1 MPRDNPRWKARTY
14 SRVRRNSSISSAG
27 SVSIFVEPRA
37 PRPTDTFATVAI
49 SGASTT
55 FTKSNLPS
63 VAHWWSTLHPSSSTS
78 LLTSRS
84 RSGFDLSVVTPCCVS
99 VDRRMKMGIAA
110 SPSVGCGGAYPGC
123 LVEIQQRAADEEEW
137 TEDEVGRGEGDPL
150 AVVSLRVQERA
161 ERVPGDADN
170 DDERRERAERVHVV
184 GDAELAAAGEGVA
197 ERAPLDHRRRDGEA
211 DEREPRGPREDEQRT
226 QGRERQVDEERD
238 DDRRPADGRAQHEPA
253 RPDVGG
259 DEERCDGPED
269 EHLHRPGLA
278 DAELVGDDKRQAEW
292 EHAPE
297 LMAVGADRLRDELA
311 DRAVSG
317 RQRRRQLRHRRPPR
331 RAPGARRRAAPSP
344 RPSASGRGRAPR
356 PRSRARAPRPRER
369 RPAQPREG
377 RRSPPSPR
385 PHSRSSRRP

>member
-1 MPRDNPRWKARTY
+1 MLIVRCRIGALASCRATFRSSERSEPSREFSGDQIAMNASASSQSRCCSGAATRSTSSGASRANGPPISSKLICSSGYARRRAICSMTASISGRASGVARTWTCQPGCTPTDRSTSKRAY
-14 SRVRRNSSISSAG
+14 SSSRGSRTRPSCNAPLSRRQPPFECLPYSSVRRNSSISSAG

-37 PRPTDTFATVAI
+37 PRATEILATVAM

-55 FTKSNLPS
+55 FTKSNSPR
-63 VAHWWSTLHPSSSTS
+63 VAHWCSTRQPSSSTS
-78 LLTSRS
+78 LLPSRS

-211 DEREPRGPREDEQRT
+211 DEREPRDPR
-226 QGRERQVDEERD
+226 
-238 DDRRPADGRAQHEPA
+238 
-253 RPDVGG
+253 
-259 DEERCDGPED
+259 
-269 EHLHRPGLA
+269 
-278 DAELVGDDKRQAEW
+278 
-292 EHAPE
+292 
-297 LMAVGADRLRDELA
+297 
-311 DRAVSG
+311 
-317 RQRRRQLRHRRPPR
+317 
-331 RAPGARRRAAPSP
+331 
-344 RPSASGRGRAPR
+344 
-356 PRSRARAPRPRER
+356 
-369 RPAQPREG
+369 
-377 RRSPPSPR
+377 
-385 PHSRSSRRP
+385 